1 MPEIALS
8 RTQGVFDQLYG
19 KLRLKEGRL
28 FSDEDIPYLPQVH
41 SNHPYHKEWVI
52 RKHSCKALINY
63 ITHKENFAS
72 ILEVGCGNGWLCSRI
87 AHAVDAEGGELPVVF
102 LKSFDLRLPVFPK
115 HLQGF

>member
-1 MPEIALS
+1 MPEITRS
-8 RTQGVFDQLYG
+8 RTGDAFDQLYG

-63 ITHKENFAS
+63 ITKKISPTYWKWVAAMAGFVPAS
-72 ILEVGCGNGWLCSRI
+72 PMRSTR
-87 AHAVDAEGGELPVVF
+87 
-102 LKSFDLRLPVFPK
+102 R
-115 HLQGF
+115 